1 MNKQNFLATF
11 AIALVST
18 ALGIFAYHFYA
29 TEQLKK
35 RDEQWQARLDSIT
48 ANINTLAEKA
58 ITRIAGEHAQGEQ
71 AAVARALQ
79 IERLAHAIHSIAGL
93 RTDIAIYLAEQ
104 GKLPQ
109 SLADLHYPPDWLPY
123 QHLEHIRLRRNG
135 AIELQ
140 LRADSQLN
148 GKVLLTPQVETA
160 YGMITGWT
168 CISADFDFI
177 AQAAADCQ
185 YQAKW

>member
-1 MNKQNFLATF
+1 MTKQNFLTTF

-29 TEQLKK
+29 TEQQKK
-35 RDEQWQARLDSIT
+35 RDEQWQTRIDSLT
-48 ANINTLAEKA
+48 ANIDILAEKA
-58 ITRIAGEHAQGEQ
+58 ITRIASEREKSEQ
-71 AAVARALQ
+71 AAVSHALQ
-79 IERLAHAIHSIAGL
+79 IERLAQGIASAAGL

>member
-1 MNKQNFLATF
+1 MSKQNFLTTF
-11 AIALVST
+11 AIALAST
-18 ALGIFAYHFYA
+18 ALGIFAYHLYA

-35 RDEQWQARLDSIT
+35 RDELWQARIDGIT
-48 ANINTLAEKA
+48 ANIDTLAEKA
-58 ITRIAGEHAQGEQ
+58 ITRIAGERVQSEQ
-71 AAVARALQ
+71 AAISRAIQ
-79 IERLAHAIHSIAGL
+79 IERLAQGIASVAGL
-93 RTDIAIYLAEQ
+93 RTNMAVHLAEQ

-109 SLADLHYPPDWLPY
+109 NLTDLHYAPDWLPY
-123 QHLEHIRLRRNG
+123 QHLAEIRLRRSG

-140 LRADSQLN
+140 FRADSQLN

-168 CISADFDFI
+168 CSSADFDFV

-185 YQAKW
+185 YQAKR